1 MIEDRLSWLSGYR
14 ALWMIVMFDLPVK
27 TKKERKKA
35 TRFRNFLLDQGF
47 SMAQLS
53 IYHRLLTGKE
63 AAVRLERRIKLSLPG
78 NGKVQLL
85 VITDKQYENIKTY
98 RGKKQEPQEIPEQLM
113 LF

>member
-47 SMAQLS
+47 NMAQFS

-63 AAVRLERRIKLSLPG
+63 AAVSLERKITQSLPG
-78 NGKVQLL
+78 NGKVQVLI
-85 VITDKQYENIKTY
+85 ITDKQYENIKTF
-98 RGKKQEPQEIPEQLM
+98 RGRKQKPQEIPEQLT

>member
-1 MIEDRLSWLSGYR
+1 MIEERLSWLSGYR

-47 SMAQLS
+47 GMSQFS
-53 IYHRLLTGKE
+53 VYHRLLTGKE
-63 AAVRLERRIKLSLPG
+63 AAESLERKITLNLPG
-78 NGKVQLL
+78 KGKVQILL
-85 VITDKQYENIKTY
+85 ITDKQYENIKTFK
-98 RGKKQEPQEIPEQLM
+98 GKEQKPQEIPEQLM